1 MTKFYF
7 NIFVLLIFFT
17 AVSTALT
24 TRNDLSVHKIEKRT
38 TCAYNSKRNVLIER
52 NEDKQCSCSLAES
65 IFSNKLKGFF
75 FFAQDEC
82 GSTTIAGL
90 FSSGFE
96 VFNSTENIT
105 FEIVDSCNRTLYDIT
120 YGLNVQ
126 FNDDGSTDPFRYT
139 FDEINLDCDDDGILF
154 PQVGKSHYNKRT
166 CDGLRRRDGKN
177 QVACKESGDIF
188 EASDINDF
196 QT

>member
-7 NIFVLLIFFT
+7 NIFVLLVFFT

-24 TRNDLSVHKIEKRT
+24 TRNDLSIHKLEKRT
-38 TCAYNSKRNVLIER
+38 TCPYNSKRSVLIER
-52 NEDKQCSCSLAES
+52 NEDKQCSCSMAEA
-65 IFSNKLKGFF
+65 IFSNKLQGLF

-96 VFNSTENIT
+96 VFNSTSNIT
-105 FEIVDSCNRTLYDIT
+105 FEIIDSCNRTLYDLT
-120 YGLNVQ
+120 DGLNVQ
-126 FNDDGSTDPFRYT
+126 FNYNGSTKPFRYT
-139 FDEINLDCDDDGILF
+139 FDEINLDCDKDGILF

-166 CDGLRRRDGKN
+166 CDSLRRRDGEN

-188 EASDINDF
+188 EATIISDVE
-196 QT
+196 T